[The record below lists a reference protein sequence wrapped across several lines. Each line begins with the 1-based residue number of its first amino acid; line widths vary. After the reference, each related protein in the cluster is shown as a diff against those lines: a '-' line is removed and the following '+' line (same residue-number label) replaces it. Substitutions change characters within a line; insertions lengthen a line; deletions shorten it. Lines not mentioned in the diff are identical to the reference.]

1 MDILFTIIIFVV
13 GLLLGSGLVYILL
26 NGRLTSVSSKYDV
39 ANTKLESSEED
50 VKKLETENESLRSE
64 LRSVDNELDAVTI
77 DLERTRTLLSS
88 EREHT
93 SALQQ
98 AREEQFAQQLKTVQE
113 QFANLATSVLSQT
126 TEKLKSENGD
136 AMANITKPLH
146 ENLTQL
152 SQMLERTNAVSMKNT
167 ASLEAQIKSM
177 AEQTMKI
184 DESANRLTNVLK
196 GGNQV
201 QGQWGEKILTDI
213 LDAQGY
219 KLGVDY
225 DVQQTLTDSRGNT
238 VQNDETGRRMKPD
251 VIVHYPNDEDVVIDA
266 KMSIEAYYQY
276 VNTTDETQRKIYAD
290 QLVKS
295 IRAQMA
301 GLAKKDYSSYVKSPR
316 RAIDFVVMFVP
327 NEGALQLA
335 LATDPKLWGEAF
347 DKQVFITSQ
356 QNLMAMLKI
365 IQMAWRQYA
374 QNENQQRVYEL
385 ADELLK
391 RVGHFM
397 QLFEN
402 IRKDMDALD
411 KHYEDAFKKV
421 FDGRQS
427 IVQKANELKS
437 LGAKENPKYPIPE
450 TILPVEEEQE

>member
-26 NGRLTSVSSKYDV
+26 NRRLTSVSSKYDV

-213 LDAQGY
+213 LDAQGF

-225 DVQQTLTDSRGNT
+225 DVQQTLTDSRGNA

-347 DKQVFITSQ
+347 DKQVFIISQ

>member
-1 MDILFTIIIFVV
+1 MDIFFTIIIFVV

-26 NGRLTSVSSKYDV
+26 NRRLTSVSSKYDV

-113 QFANLATSVLSQT
+113 QFANLATNVLSQT

-213 LDAQGY
+213 LDAQGF

>member
-13 GLLLGSGLVYILL
+13 GFLLGSGLVYILL
-26 NGRLTSVSSKYDV
+26 NRRLTSVSSKYDV

-126 TEKLKSENGD
+126 TERLKSENGD

-213 LDAQGY
+213 LDAQGF

-225 DVQQTLTDSRGNT
+225 DVQQTLADSRGNT

-335 LATDPKLWGEAF
+335 LATDPKLWGDAF

-450 TILPVEEEQE
+450 TNLPVEEEQE

>member
-1 MDILFTIIIFVV
+1 MDIFFTIIIFVV

-26 NGRLTSVSSKYDV
+26 NRRLTSVSSKYDV

-113 QFANLATSVLSQT
+113 QFANLATNVLSQT

-213 LDAQGY
+213 LDAQGF

-225 DVQQTLTDSRGNT
+225 DVQQTLADSRGNT

-335 LATDPKLWGEAF
+335 LATDPKLWGDAF

>member
-26 NGRLTSVSSKYDV
+26 NRRLTSVSSKYDV

-126 TEKLKSENGD
+126 TERLKSENGD

-335 LATDPKLWGEAF
+335 LATDPKLWGDAF

>member
-1 MDILFTIIIFVV
+1 
-13 GLLLGSGLVYILL
+13 
-26 NGRLTSVSSKYDV
+26 
-39 ANTKLESSEED
+39 
-50 VKKLETENESLRSE
+50 
-64 LRSVDNELDAVTI
+64 
-77 DLERTRTLLSS
+77 
-88 EREHT
+88 
-93 SALQQ
+93 
-98 AREEQFAQQLKTVQE
+98 
-113 QFANLATSVLSQT
+113 
-126 TEKLKSENGD
+126 
-136 AMANITKPLH
+136 
-146 ENLTQL
+146 
-152 SQMLERTNAVSMKNT
+152 
-167 ASLEAQIKSM
+167 
-177 AEQTMKI
+177 
-184 DESANRLTNVLK
+184 
-196 GGNQV
+196 
-201 QGQWGEKILTDI
+201 
-213 LDAQGY
+213 
-219 KLGVDY
+219 
-225 DVQQTLTDSRGNT
+225 
-238 VQNDETGRRMKPD
+238 
-251 VIVHYPNDEDVVIDA
+251 
-266 KMSIEAYYQY
+266 
-276 VNTTDETQRKIYAD
+276 
-290 QLVKS
+290 
-295 IRAQMA
+295 MA

-316 RAIDFVVMFVP
+316 RTIDFVVMFVP

-437 LGAKENPKYPIPE
+437 LGAKESPKYPIPE

>member
-1 MDILFTIIIFVV
+1 M
-13 GLLLGSGLVYILL
+13 
-26 NGRLTSVSSKYDV
+26 
-39 ANTKLESSEED
+39 
-50 VKKLETENESLRSE
+50 
-64 LRSVDNELDAVTI
+64 
-77 DLERTRTLLSS
+77 
-88 EREHT
+88 
-93 SALQQ
+93 
-98 AREEQFAQQLKTVQE
+98 QE

-450 TILPVEEEQE
+450 TILPVEEEQERQNISWL

>member
-26 NGRLTSVSSKYDV
+26 NRRLTSVSSKYDV

-213 LDAQGY
+213 LDAQGF

>member
-26 NGRLTSVSSKYDV
+26 NRRLTSVSSKYDV

-64 LRSVDNELDAVTI
+64 LR
-77 DLERTRTLLSS
+77 
-88 EREHT
+88 
-93 SALQQ
+93 
-98 AREEQFAQQLKTVQE
+98 QE

>member
-26 NGRLTSVSSKYDV
+26 NRRLTSVSSKYDV

-93 SALQQ
+93 STLQQ

-213 LDAQGY
+213 LDAQGF

-225 DVQQTLTDSRGNT
+225 DVQQTLTDNRGNT

>member
-26 NGRLTSVSSKYDV
+26 NRRLTSVSSKYDV

-113 QFANLATSVLSQT
+113 QFANLATNVLSQT

-213 LDAQGY
+213 LDAQGF

-347 DKQVFITSQ
+347 DKQVFIISQ

-437 LGAKENPKYPIPE
+437 LGAKESPKYPIPE

>member
-26 NGRLTSVSSKYDV
+26 NRRLTSVSSKYDV

-213 LDAQGY
+213 LDAQGF

-225 DVQQTLTDSRGNT
+225 DVQQTLTDSRGNA

-335 LATDPKLWGEAF
+335 LATDPKLWGDAF

>member
-1 MDILFTIIIFVV
+1 
-13 GLLLGSGLVYILL
+13 
-26 NGRLTSVSSKYDV
+26 VSSKYDV

-213 LDAQGY
+213 LDAQGF

>member
-26 NGRLTSVSSKYDV
+26 NRRLTSVSSKYDV

-126 TEKLKSENGD
+126 TERLKSENGD

-213 LDAQGY
+213 LDAQGF

>member
-26 NGRLTSVSSKYDV
+26 NRRLTSVSSKYDV

>member
-26 NGRLTSVSSKYDV
+26 NRRLTSVSSKYDV

-64 LRSVDNELDAVTI
+64 LRSVDSELDAVTI

-126 TEKLKSENGD
+126 TERLKSENGD

-213 LDAQGY
+213 LDAQGF

-225 DVQQTLTDSRGNT
+225 DVQQTLADSRGNA

>member
-1 MDILFTIIIFVV
+1 MEIIQPIIVFVV
-13 GLLLGSGLVYILL
+13 GLLLGAGIVFLVL
-26 NGRLTSVSSKYDV
+26 NRRLTTVSSKFDV
-39 ANTKLESSEED
+39 ANTKLEASVDD
-50 VKKLETENESLRSE
+50 VSRLEKDNVSLRDE
-64 LRSVDNELDAVTI
+64 LRSVDEQFDAVTI
-77 DLERTRTLLSS
+77 ELERTRTLLTT
-88 EREHT
+88 EREHN
-93 SALQQ
+93 SAIQQ

-113 QFANLATSVLSQT
+113 QFSNLATTVLSQT
-126 TEKLKSENGD
+126 SERLKSANGE
-136 AMANITKPLH
+136 AMANITKPLYD
-146 ENLTQL
+146 NLTQL
-152 SQMLERTNAVSMKNT
+152 SQMLERTNAVSAKNT

-196 GGNQV
+196 GGSQV

-213 LDAQGY
+213 LDAQGF
-219 KLGVDY
+219 KLGEDY
-225 DVQQTLTDSRGNT
+225 DVQQTLSDSRGNT
-238 VQNDETGRRMKPD
+238 LHSDETGRRMKPD
-251 VIVHYPNDEDVVIDA
+251 VIVHYPNNEDVIIDA

-276 VNTTDETQRKIYAD
+276 VNTTDEVQRKMYAD
-290 QLVKS
+290 QLVRS
-295 IRAQMA
+295 IRTQMA

-365 IQMAWRQYA
+365 IQIAWRQYA

-397 QLFEN
+397 QLFDT
-402 IRKDMDALD
+402 IRKDMDTLD
-411 KHYEDAFKKV
+411 RHYNEAFKKV

-427 IVQKANELKS
+427 IAQKANELKA
-437 LGAKENPKYPIPE
+437 LGAKENPKYPIPD
-450 TILPVEEEQE
+450 TILPLEEGV

>member
-26 NGRLTSVSSKYDV
+26 NRRLTSVSSKYDV

-50 VKKLETENESLRSE
+50 VKKLETENESLRNE

-113 QFANLATSVLSQT
+113 QFANLATNVLSQT

-213 LDAQGY
+213 LDAQGF